1 MVDIHEK
8 NIEGTFRK
16 EENLKVLEMENKRR
30 FLKWKSA
37 KSRMKK

>member
-16 EENLKVLEMENKRR
+16 EENLRVLELEIRGG
-30 FLKWKSA
+30 L
-37 KSRMKK
+37 